1 MKQEKKGSLGYR
13 CLGCLRRDREIERLK
28 SEMIVEK
35 EVSRTAWDRVQELEE
50 KLKDLQP
57 DGILDLDRSLN

>member
-1 MKQEKKGSLGYR
+1 MSNNHYH
-13 CLGCLRRDREIERLK
+13 CLGCLRRDRIIERLK
-28 SEMIVEK
+28 SELVVEK

-50 KLKDLQP
+50 KLRDLQP